1 MPQDSSADSWF
12 ITQLMQDGV
21 LFPLVTGQERS
32 SLQDRLL
39 ESPGRLL
46 TLFSLAQDTLFLEPC
61 AKVLQQLV
69 PPRVDDLKSA
79 LLKGFR
85 GGGNTWP
92 IQFSENA
99 IHKIDIDYA
108 GSPASY
114 QAQQMTTAYL
124 QLWLFVMRYIEAFG
138 YMKLAA
144 PYAESDAAPLV
155 YKPTKEEA
163 KRRLAV
169 LAQYL
174 GFDSKRIRSALSGNT
189 TLSSTREFLGTTRP
203 KELYEYPTDWEHNAS
218 DMILQVLSIP
228 GARSED
234 GASLPSLPVS
244 GKESTR
250 TTRKRCG
257 LPVGRFY
264 AEDCCFLYIPH
275 LMVTSRAVSNYPT
288 PFAIVRDIIISF
300 WGREHFPQ
308 GFSPPWQRSPPD
320 GLLPS
325 SQPVV
330 SFTSERAPSETL
342 SLPESIELDP
352 HPPGTPPIPADQDQ
366 ISTNASRM
374 TTTEAYNL
382 EMVLDVPMAAGF
394 EDETHIAPL
403 NQTAYITHNRS
414 AKEITK
420 LWNNS
425 GTAELSVYYIF
436 KKRAYRKFR
445 LGDPG
450 LFSAVSSFVYEVA
463 NDHFFY
469 IIENDEVVMLN
480 ASQAIEVA
488 QTGKRLIFVSTRFE
502 HQEEPPMVH
511 YWDYICSFDS
521 KTGKRA
527 ANSTAV
533 IRKQQKSIS
542 HSDPDVEIEY

>member
-1 MPQDSSADSWF
+1 
-12 ITQLMQDGV
+12 
-21 LFPLVTGQERS
+21 
-32 SLQDRLL
+32 
-39 ESPGRLL
+39 
-46 TLFSLAQDTLFLEPC
+46 LEPC

-69 PPRVDDLKSA
+69 PPGIDDLKSA
-79 LLKGFR
+79 LLKEFR
-85 GGGNTWP
+85 GSGNTWP
-92 IQFSENA
+92 IQFAESVV
-99 IHKIDIDYA
+99 HKIDIDYA

-138 YMKLAA
+138 YIKLAA
-144 PYAESDAAPLV
+144 PYADSDAAPLV

-228 GARSED
+228 GARSENE
-234 GASLPSLPVS
+234 AFLPSLPVS
-244 GKESTR
+244 GKKSTR
-250 TTRKRCG
+250 TTPKRCG

-275 LMVTSRAVSNYPT
+275 ILDTSSAVSDYPT

-300 WGREHFPQ
+300 WGQEHFPQ
-308 GFSPPWQRSPPD
+308 GFSPPWQRTSN

-325 SQPVV
+325 SHPVV

-342 SLPESIELDP
+342 SLPESIELYP
-352 HPPGTPPIPADQDQ
+352 HPPGTPPNPADQDQ
-366 ISTNASRM
+366 TLTNASRM
-374 TTTEAYNL
+374 TTTEAYNM
-382 EMVLDVPMAAGF
+382 EMVLDVPIAAGF

-403 NQTAYITHNRS
+403 NQTAYIAHNRS

-425 GTAELSVYYIF
+425 STTELSVFYIF

-450 LFSAVSSFVYEVA
+450 LFSSVSSFVYEVA

-469 IIENDEVVMLN
+469 IIENDEVVMLG

-488 QTGKRLIFVSTRFE
+488 QTGKRLIFVSTAFE

-511 YWDYICSFDS
+511 YWDYICSFDP

-527 ANSTAV
+527 ANSTAI
-533 IRKQQKSIS
+533 IRKQQKRIS
-542 HSDPDVEIEY
+542 DRDSDVESEY